1 MRLLPVNTSSCE
13 RPSRFRLCL
22 LTLQPLL
29 FLSLVIGLAIA
40 PAFAQTSSGGSITG
54 IVIDPTEARV
64 AGAQLTLTNVD
75 TGVTQNAIA
84 NTGGE
89 YTFSYLPSG
98 SYRME
103 VAAPGF
109 QSQVRPQIV
118 VELGRIAR
126 VDVTLTVGEVSTTV
140 TVDSSAPMLD
150 TESATVGQLIEN
162 RTISDMPL
170 NGRRVGELLGLM
182 GNAVFVQGDVIRP
195 RVSIAGGR
203 ADQQQWMLDGV
214 NASNVALEAPQAL
227 FNPPVEAVQ
236 EIKILQNGYSAEYGN
251 SSSGV
256 VLTTTRSGTNQFKGS
271 LYEFFRNEKLDARNF
286 FAATRPPLR
295 WNVFG
300 GALGGPVIIP
310 KLYNGR
316 NRTFFF
322 ISSEFQ
328 RQRIG
333 VVRNLTVPTTLQR
346 DGDFSQSLLNNG
358 NLQQVFDPFTN
369 PRIQFANNII
379 PKSRMDPVGVALAG
393 FFPIANRAPS
403 NLQGAN
409 NFVSNATRAL
419 NITTTT
425 GKVDHVFSERDRI
438 SHRFVI
444 HDFPTYATTVF
455 PNAAADPNANI
466 QDRRAYSFLTEHI
479 HQFTPS
485 LINDLR
491 VNFQPRYFHFQSAGL
506 GEGWPTQLGLRGV
519 SDRAFPRVNPAG
531 YVSLG
536 NTNHERLQR
545 PIWDHHFVNVVS
557 WFKGSHSVK
566 FGGEVRY
573 GRNVDNW
580 FPSASGVFTF
590 GVQPTARQG
599 VAGSGNGL
607 ASMLMGFPT
616 GGSIRETDELDR
628 TSIYYALFVQE
639 DWKATRNLTINVGLR
654 WETHT
659 PRIDAND
666 RQSGF
671 DRATMNPVSGTPGVV
686 TFATLDGMGRNVY
699 AGDWNNFGPRIG
711 FAWKPFGSEKTVI
724 RSSFGIF
731 FGPPLP
737 GSNSASASF
746 ETAGNFQTPD
756 NGITAPFLLRD
767 GMPATQT
774 AANRGPG
781 FGAVAF
787 GRPIQFSPEFH
798 DFERQLGYTQQW
810 NFTIQRE
817 MGFNT
822 VTELTYTGNAGR
834 KLNGP
839 NTSINQVPVDQ
850 MAAGNAQIRR
860 PFAQFGNVT
869 LISPFW
875 GNSSYH
881 AFNGKIEKRFT
892 NRMNFLANYTFSKF
906 IDDVAT
912 GFETGAPSGGIQ
924 NVYDRRAEKA
934 LSGNDVRHRLSASG
948 VYELPGQNILIRGWS
963 FGVITVLQGGAPIGA
978 TVLNN
983 TCNCFNPGTLRADVL
998 RDPTLPSDQRTT
1010 ARWFDTSALA
1020 APAPFAFGNAARS
1033 IMRGPGLFNMDVSLI
1048 RNFDFLERFRLQFRA
1063 ESFNIINRA
1072 NFQDPG
1078 IQLGSPNH
1086 GVINSTRANARSIQ
1100 LGLKLTF

>member
-1 MRLLPVNTSSCE
+1 MA
-13 RPSRFRLCL
+13 FLCCM
-22 LTLQPLL
+22 Q
-29 FLSLVIGLAIA
+29 VA
-40 PAFAQTSSGGSITG
+40 AQTSAGGSITG
-54 IVIDPTEARV
+54 IVVDPTEARV
-64 AGAQLTLTNVD
+64 GGAQLVLTNTA
-75 TGVTQNAIA
+75 TGVTQTATA
-84 NTGGE
+84 NSGGE
-89 YTFSYLPSG
+89 FTFSYLPSG
-98 SYRME
+98 TYRME
-103 VAAPGF
+103 VSAPGF

-118 VELGRIAR
+118 VELGRISR
-126 VDVTLTVGEVSTTV
+126 VDVSLTVGEVSTTV

-170 NGRRVGELLGLM
+170 NGRRVGELLGLV

-195 RVSIAGGR
+195 RVTIAGGR

-214 NASNVALEAPQAL
+214 NASNVALENPQAL

-236 EIKILQNGYSAEYGN
+236 EIKVLQNGYSAEYGN

-256 VLTTTRSGTNQFKGS
+256 VLTTTRSGTNQVKGS
-271 LYEFFRNEKLDARNF
+271 LYEYFRNEKLDARNF
-286 FAATRPPLR
+286 FAATRPSLR

-300 GALGGPVIIP
+300 GAVGGPVFIP
-310 KLYNGR
+310 KFYDGR

-322 ISSEFQ
+322 ISTEFQ

-333 VVRNLTVPTTLQR
+333 VVRNLTVPTLLQR
-346 DGDFSQSLLNNG
+346 EGDFSQSLQNNG

-369 PRIQFANNII
+369 PRIQFANNQI
-379 PKSRMDPVGVALAG
+379 PRARMDPVGVALAG
-393 FFPIANRAPS
+393 FFPLPNQAPT
-403 NLQGAN
+403 NLAGAN
-409 NFVSNATRAL
+409 NFVGNATNAL
-419 NITTTT
+419 DITTTT

-455 PNAAADPNANI
+455 PVAAADPNANI
-466 QDRRAYSFLTEHI
+466 QGRRAYSFLTEYI

-491 VNFQPRYFHFQSAGL
+491 VNFQPRRFHFQSAGL

-536 NTNHERLQR
+536 NTNHERLQQ
-545 PIWDHHFVNVVS
+545 PIWDHHLVNVVS
-557 WFKGSHSVK
+557 WFRGSHSVR

-573 GRNVDNW
+573 GRNVDAW
-580 FPSASGVFTF
+580 FPAASGVFTF
-590 GVQPTARQG
+590 GVQPTARVG
-599 VAGSGNGL
+599 VAGSGNGF
-607 ASMLMGFPT
+607 ATMLMGFPT
-616 GGSIRETDELDR
+616 GASIRETDLLDR
-628 TSIYYALFVQE
+628 RTTYYAFFVQE
-639 DWKATRNLTINVGLR
+639 DWKATRNLTINIGLR
-654 WETHT
+654 WEAHT

-671 DRATMNPVSGTPGVV
+671 DRATINPVSGTPGVV
-686 TFATLDGMGRNVY
+686 TFATLDGVGRNVY
-699 AGDWNNFGPRIG
+699 AGDWNNFAPRIG
-711 FAWKPFGSEKTVI
+711 IAWKPFGSEKTVV
-724 RSSFGIF
+724 RSSFGVF

-737 GSNSASASF
+737 GSNTGSASF

-767 GMPATQT
+767 GMPATQS
-774 AANRGPG
+774 AADRGPG

-787 GRPIQFSPEFH
+787 GRPIQFSPEFL
-798 DFERQLGYTQQW
+798 DFDRQLGYSQQW
-810 NFTIQRE
+810 SLTIQRE
-817 MGFNT
+817 LGWSS
-822 VTELTYTGNAGR
+822 VAEVSYTGNESR

-850 MAAGNAQIRR
+850 MAAGNAQVRR

-869 LISPFW
+869 LINPFW

-906 IDDVAT
+906 IDDVNH
-912 GFETGAPSGGIQ
+912 GFETGAPSGGVQ
-924 NVYDRRAEKA
+924 NVYDRRAERA

-948 VYELPGQNILIRGWS
+948 VYELPGQNILVRGWS
-963 FGVITVLQGGAPIGA
+963 FGLITVLQGGAPIGA

-983 TCNCFNPGTLRADVL
+983 TCNCFNPGALRADVL

-1010 ARWFDTSALA
+1010 SRWFDTSALA
-1020 APAPFAFGNAARS
+1020 APAPFAFGNAART
-1033 IMRGPGLFNMDVSLI
+1033 IMRGPGLFNMDMSLI

-1086 GVINSTRANARSIQ
+1086 GVINGTRTNARSIQ

>member
-1 MRLLPVNTSSCE
+1 MGRRAIARVLLLSFAVALGSLLP
-13 RPSRFRLCL
+13 
-22 LTLQPLL
+22 LT
-29 FLSLVIGLAIA
+29 
-40 PAFAQTSSGGSITG
+40 AQTSSGSITG
-54 IVIDPTEARV
+54 IVVDPTEARV
-64 AGAQLTLTNVD
+64 SGAQLTLVNAA
-75 TGVTQNAIA
+75 TGVTQTATA
-84 NTGGE
+84 NSGGE
-89 YTFSYLPSG
+89 YTFLYLSSG
-98 SYRME
+98 SYSLE
-103 VAAPGF
+103 VSAQGF

-118 VELGRIAR
+118 VELGRTAR
-126 VDVTLTVGEVSTTV
+126 VDITLTVGEVTTTV

-256 VLTTTRSGTNQFKGS
+256 VLTTTRSGTNQLKGS

-286 FAATRPPLR
+286 FAANRPPLR

-300 GALGGPVIIP
+300 FAVGGPVYVP
-310 KLYNGR
+310 KLYDGR
-316 NRTFFF
+316 NKTFFF
-322 ISSEFQ
+322 VSTEWQ

-333 VVRNLTVPTTLQR
+333 TVRNLTVPTLLQR
-346 DGDFSQSLLNNG
+346 DGDFSESRLNNG

-369 PRIQFANNII
+369 PRIQFANNRI
-379 PKSRMDPVGVALAG
+379 PQARMDPVGAALTS
-393 FFPIANRAPS
+393 FYPLPNRPPS

-409 NFVSNATRAL
+409 NFVANATNAL

-425 GKVDHVFSERDRI
+425 AKFDHNFSERDRI
-438 SHRFVI
+438 SHRLVI
-444 HDFPTYATTVF
+444 HDFPTFSTSVF
-455 PNAAADPNANI
+455 PTAAADPNANF

-491 VNFQPRYFHFQSAGL
+491 ANFQPRFFHFQSAGL
-506 GEGWPTQLGLRGV
+506 GGNWPAQLGLSGV
-519 SDRAFPRVNPAG
+519 SDRSFPRVNPAG
-531 YVSLG
+531 YFSLG
-536 NTNHERLQR
+536 STNHERLQR
-545 PIWDHHFVNVVS
+545 PIWDHHFVNVLS

-566 FGGEVRY
+566 FGGEIRY

-580 FPSASGVFTF
+580 FPSASGLFTF
-590 GVQPTARQG
+590 GVQGTARPG
-599 VAGSGNGL
+599 VAGSGNGIAGL
-607 ASMLMGFPT
+607 LMGFPT
-616 GGSIRETDELDR
+616 GASIRETDELDR
-628 TSIYYALFVQE
+628 RSTYYALFIQE
-639 DWKATRNLTINVGLR
+639 DWKVSRNLTVNLGMR
-654 WETHT
+654 WEAHT
-659 PRIDAND
+659 PRLDAND

-671 DRATMNPVSGTPGVV
+671 DRATMNPVSGTPGVI
-686 TFATLDGMGRNVY
+686 TFASLDGMGRNVF
-699 AGDWNNFGPRIG
+699 AGDYNNFTPRIG
-711 FAWKPFGSEKTVI
+711 LAWKPLGSEKTVI
-724 RSSFGIF
+724 RASFGVF
-731 FGPPLP
+731 YGPPLP

-767 GMPATQT
+767 GMPATPG
-774 AANRGPG
+774 ASGRGPG
-781 FGAVAF
+781 FGAVPF

-817 MGFNT
+817 MAWSS
-822 VTELTYTGNAGR
+822 VMELTYTGNAGR

-839 NTSINQVPVDQ
+839 NTTINQVPVDQ

-869 LISPFW
+869 LIAPMW
-875 GNSSYH
+875 GNSNYH
-881 AFNGKIEKRFT
+881 AFNGKLEKRFT

-906 IDDVAT
+906 IDDVGG
-912 GFETGAPSGGIQ
+912 GFEAGAAAGGIQ

-948 VYELPGQNILIRGWS
+948 VYELPGRNFLIRGWS
-963 FGVITVLQGGAPIGA
+963 LGLITVIQGGAPIGA

-983 TCNCFNPGTLRADVL
+983 TCNCFNPGALRADVL
-998 RDPTLPSDQRTT
+998 RDPTLPSAERTT
-1010 ARWFDTSALA
+1010 ERWFDTSALA
-1020 APAPFAFGNAARS
+1020 APAPFSFGNASRS
-1033 IMRGPGLFNMDVSLI
+1033 IMRGPGLFNVDVSVI
-1048 RNFDFLERFRLQFRA
+1048 RNFDFMERFRLQFRA
-1063 ESFNIINRA
+1063 ESFNVVNRA
-1072 NFQDPG
+1072 NFEDPG

-1086 GVINSTRANARSIQ
+1086 GVINATRTNARSVQ